1 MAHDKDD
8 KLRRL
13 PHALLRRSP
22 IIKSTRGP
30 ELGGPNAGCE
40 KLDVAPV
47 LDRAALPPHKRL

>member
-30 ELGGPNAGCE
+30 ELGGTERGLRKTRCRTCFGSRSAST
-40 KLDVAPV
+40 A
-47 LDRAALPPHKRL
+47 